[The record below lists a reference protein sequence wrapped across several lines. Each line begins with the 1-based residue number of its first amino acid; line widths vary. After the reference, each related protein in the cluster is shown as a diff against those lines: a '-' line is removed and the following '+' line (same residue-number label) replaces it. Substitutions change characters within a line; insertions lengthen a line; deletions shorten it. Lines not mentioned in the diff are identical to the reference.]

1 MKKRYTKKQIQEAI
15 AYWERQLKS
24 GNYRKVNE
32 SEDEGV
38 FDPEQFLME
47 LKDRMTADRDFENKF
62 GDAYRRLN
70 PGWNGDMNDD
80 DYLDWEYDFLSQA
93 TERAERAGGD
103 IGWAFADMRQ
113 ALDRVIQTG
122 RDDYIQ

>member
-1 MKKRYTKKQIQEAI
+1 MKKQYTRKQIQEAI
-15 AYWERQLKS
+15 QYWKKQLKA

-32 SEDEGV
+32 SEGV
-38 FDPEQFLME
+38 FDPEQFLTK

-62 GDAYRRLN
+62 GDAYLRLN

-93 TERAERAGGD
+93 TERAEQAGGD
-103 IGWAFADMRQ
+103 IGWASADMKQ
-113 ALDRVIQTG
+113 ALDRIIQTG